1 MFFPQRQVS
10 LNIAFMTAKNY
21 VQQDQLN
28 TPNSTH
34 AIFTF
39 IMPVLL
45 CFLEF
50 MYQGKDYSPFDT
62 RPITMWIGLTCV
74 IAYCVVYGVEISCA
88 KYFKSPVYASAV
100 RSGAMLFGSLSVASL
115 ASILFPD
122 CMQPILYLLCTLF
135 SIWELLYS
143 TIWNTMEM
151 ESAQHRSV
159 RHTSADARWPVWNSS
174 DQRYRLPL

>member
-10 LNIAFMTAKNY
+10 LSIAFMTARNY
-21 VQQDQLN
+21 VQQDQQA

-45 CFLEF
+45 CFLQL

-62 RPITMWIGLTCV
+62 HPITMWIALTCV
-74 IAYCVVYGVEISCA
+74 LAYCVIYGVEKSCT
-88 KYFKSPVYASAV
+88 KYFQSPVYASAV
-100 RSGAMLFGSLSVASL
+100 RGGAMLFGSLSVASL

-135 SIWELLYS
+135 SLWELLYS
-143 TIWNTMEM
+143 LIWKTMEM
-151 ESAQHRSV
+151 ESAEHGIVGQ
-159 RHTSADARWPVWNSS
+159 TSAGAHWLVWNSS
-174 DQRYRLPL
+174 DQRYRLPI

>member
-21 VQQDQLN
+21 VHQDQLN

-39 IMPVLL
+39 IVPVLL

-62 RPITMWIGLTCV
+62 HPITMWIGLTCV
-74 IAYCVVYGVEISCA
+74 IAYCVVYGVEISCV
-88 KYFKSPVYASAV
+88 KYFKSPVYASAA
-100 RSGAMLFGSLSVASL
+100 RGGAMLFGSLSVASL

-135 SIWELLYS
+135 SLWELLYS
-143 TIWNTMEM
+143 TIWNTMEI
-151 ESAQHRSV
+151 ESTQRRSV
-159 RHTSADARWPVWNSS
+159 RHTSADARWLVWNSS